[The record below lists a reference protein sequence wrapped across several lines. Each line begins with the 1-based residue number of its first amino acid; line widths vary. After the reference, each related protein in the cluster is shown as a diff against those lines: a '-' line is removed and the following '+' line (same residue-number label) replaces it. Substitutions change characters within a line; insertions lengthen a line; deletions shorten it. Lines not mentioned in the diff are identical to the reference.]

1 MRSRGNLK
9 MRLIIGGAIILFA
22 YIQYCSRTEVN
33 EYTGKKQH
41 ISLTID
47 EEISLGLHS
56 APQMAQEY
64 GGLYPDQEAQAL
76 VKKIGQ
82 KIVSSSIARET
93 PYRYDYHLLRDPET
107 VNAFALPGG
116 QIFIT
121 YGLFKLLKT
130 EDQLAGVLSHETG
143 HVVGRHSA
151 EQMAKH
157 ELTNGILSGIMAGTD
172 PSTAQM
178 ASVIANFKN
187 LKYGRD
193 DELEADRLG
202 VKFMI
207 NAGYNPYEF
216 IEVMHILDRASGGQA
231 PPEFKSTHPSGPHRI
246 EEIKTAIEANGYVA
260 PAK

>member
-1 MRSRGNLK
+1 MKL
-9 MRLIIGGAIILFA
+9 LIGGAIILFSFFKYWSKA
-22 YIQYCSRTEVN
+22 ETN

-41 ISLTID
+41 ISLSVDD
-47 EEISLGLHS
+47 EIRLGLQS
-56 APQMAQEY
+56 APHMAQEY

-76 VKKIGQ
+76 VKKVGQ

-93 PYRYDYHLLRDPET
+93 PYRYDYHLLRDPQT

-130 EDQLAGVLSHETG
+130 EDQLAGVLAHETG

-178 ASVIANFKN
+178 ASMVANFKN
-187 LKYGRD
+187 LKYGRT
-193 DELEADRLG
+193 DELEADNLG

-207 NAGYNPYEF
+207 DAGYNPYNF
-216 IEVMHILDRASGGQA
+216 IEVMDILDRASGGQA
-231 PPEFKSTHPSGPHRI
+231 PPEFQSTHPSGPHRV
-246 EEIKTAIEANGYVA
+246 EEIKAAIEQYGYVA
-260 PAK
+260 PAN

>member
-1 MRSRGNLK
+1 MRNRGNLK
-9 MRLIIGGAIILFA
+9 IKLLIGAAIILFSFFK
-22 YIQYCSRTEVN
+22 YWTKGEVN
-33 EYTGKKQH
+33 QYTGKKQH
-41 ISLTID
+41 ISLTTD
-47 EEISLGLHS
+47 QEIQLGLHS
-56 APQMAQEY
+56 APQMAKEY

-93 PYRYDYHLLRDPET
+93 PYRYDYHLLRDPQT

-151 EQMAKH
+151 EQMAKQ
-157 ELTNGILSGIMAGTD
+157 ELTQGVLTGIMAGTN
-172 PSTAQM
+172 PSDAQM
-178 ASVIANFKN
+178 ASMVAHTINM
-187 LKYGRD
+187 KYGRT

-207 NAGYNPYEF
+207 NAGYNPEAM
-216 IEVMHILDRASGGQA
+216 IELMKILDESNHGQA
-231 PPEFKSTHPSGPHRI
+231 PPEFQSTHPSGPHRI
-246 EEIKTAIEANGYVA
+246 AEIKKIIQEYRNQLQ
-260 PAK
+260 

>member
-1 MRSRGNLK
+1 MRNRGNLK
-9 MRLIIGGAIILFA
+9 VKLIIGIGIILFSFFKYWA
-22 YIQYCSRTEVN
+22 KSETN

-41 ISLTID
+41 ISLSVD
-47 EEISLGLHS
+47 QEIALGLES
-56 APQMAQEY
+56 APEMAREY
-64 GGLYPDQEAQAL
+64 GGLYPDQEAQKF
-76 VKKIGQ
+76 VKKVGQ
-82 KIVSSSIARET
+82 KIVSSSIAYET
-93 PYRYDYHLLRDPET
+93 PYRYDYHLLRDPQT

-130 EDQLAGVLSHETG
+130 EDQLAGVLGHETG

-172 PSTAQM
+172 PSMAQM
-178 ASVIANFKN
+178 ASMVAQFKN
-187 LKYGRD
+187 LKYGRN

-207 NAGYNPYEF
+207 DAGYNPYDY
-216 IEVMHILDRASGGQA
+216 IEVMHILDKASGGQA
-231 PPEFKSTHPSGPHRI
+231 PAEFQSTHPSGPHRV
-246 EEIKTAIEANGYVA
+246 EEIKKAIEANGYVQ
-260 PAK
+260 K